1 MLKIEAERIELI
13 PLTGKQLDLWLEN
26 VAAFEKEIGC
36 VYRGEPVEGPFV
48 DFIRSRA
55 ELVQSDPANFA
66 FHTLWFIVRKSDQT
80 AMGELAFYGTP
91 NDDGAIEIGYGLSPA
106 FQGMGYMTE
115 AVHALCTWALAQP
128 EVTAVLAETTNNP
141 KSAETLKRAGFSEF
155 GRREDAIIWQM
166 KR

>member
-1 MLKIEAERIELI
+1 M
-13 PLTGKQLDLWLEN
+13 N
-26 VAAFEKEIGC
+26 
-36 VYRGEPVEGPFV
+36 
-48 DFIRSRA
+48 FIRSRA

-66 FHTLWFIVRKSDQT
+66 FHTLWFIVQKSDQT

-91 NDDGAIEIGYGLSPA
+91 NDDGAIEIGYGLNPA